1 MGKTKPSPMAP
12 PKWKPLYTHLPIK
25 KRYTM
30 ALRTNIMQN
39 YSGKWNVKLNNTIVA
54 SVIVKKKDVDI
65 KTTRGIQSFFL
76 ETHPGDAKSMI
87 LTSNVMMK
95 KKAFWN
101 AEFVNANELKWTMA
115 ENESVSASA
124 PLYWVRDK

>member
-1 MGKTKPSPMAP
+1 
-12 PKWKPLYTHLPIK
+12 
-25 KRYTM
+25 
-30 ALRTNIMQN
+30 
-39 YSGKWNVKLNNTIVA
+39 VKLNNTIVA